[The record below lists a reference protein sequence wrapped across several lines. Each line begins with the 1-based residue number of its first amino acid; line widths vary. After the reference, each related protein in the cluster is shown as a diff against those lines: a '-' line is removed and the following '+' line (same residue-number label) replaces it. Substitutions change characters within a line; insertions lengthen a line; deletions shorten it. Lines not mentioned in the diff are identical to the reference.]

1 MINRQ
6 LVSRTS
12 SSRIHKGRLALFH
25 SLYTEAAAGA
35 AGSSV
40 GPALLLALNIEEPR
54 HICMSRSFSLAK
66 RARLAARVCSL
77 TLEYRRFGYAVLQ
90 QADARGGI
98 KRQRR
103 GGFQRLSET
112 NTI

>member
-66 RARLAARVCSL
+66 RARLAARVCSRRIDVSVTRFCNRL
-77 TLEYRRFGYAVLQ
+77 TLG
-90 QADARGGI
+90 GGI

>member
-40 GPALLLALNIEEPR
+40 GPALLLDEHVVLGVHLAQLGDEDRDLHRAAVRAEDAPR
-54 HICMSRSFSLAK
+54 LVAQSGVAHVVAK
-66 RARLAARVCSL
+66 VR
-77 TLEYRRFGYAVLQ
+77 
-90 QADARGGI
+90 
-98 KRQRR
+98 
-103 GGFQRLSET
+103 T
-112 NTI
+112 NPKP

>member
-1 MINRQ
+1 MIKRQ

-77 TLEYRRFGYAVLQ
+77 TLETFRL
-90 QADARGGI
+90 RGSATG
-98 KRQRR
+98 
-103 GGFQRLSET
+103 
-112 NTI
+112 

>member
-40 GPALLLALNIEEPR
+40 GSALLLALNIEEPR

-66 RARLAARVCSL
+66 RARLAARVCS
-77 TLEYRRFGYAVLQ
+77 RRIDVSRL
-90 QADARGGI
+90 RGAATG
-98 KRQRR
+98 
-103 GGFQRLSET
+103 
-112 NTI
+112 